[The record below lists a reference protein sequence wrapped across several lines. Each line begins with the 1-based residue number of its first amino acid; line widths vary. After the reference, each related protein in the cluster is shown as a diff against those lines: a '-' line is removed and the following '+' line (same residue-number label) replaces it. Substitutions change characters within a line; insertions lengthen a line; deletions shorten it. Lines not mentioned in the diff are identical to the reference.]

1 MHYADHVTKEWDN
14 IIQLTHYLV
23 NWKKKKNMEAIQRH
37 TDKMTGK
44 GKKKTKLQKQMK
56 RIRGTVVTE
65 MKKNNATWQP
75 LPNKKTTL
83 IRAKNSQL

>member
-1 MHYADHVTKEWDN
+1 
-14 IIQLTHYLV
+14 
-23 NWKKKKNMEAIQRH
+23 MEAIQRH

-65 MKKNNATWQP
+65 MKKNNAT
-75 LPNKKTTL
+75 
-83 IRAKNSQL
+83 

>member
-1 MHYADHVTKEWDN
+1 
-14 IIQLTHYLV
+14 
-23 NWKKKKNMEAIQRH
+23 MEAIQRH

-65 MKKNNATWQP
+65 MKKKQCHMTA
-75 LPNKKTTL
+75 L
-83 IRAKNSQL
+83 AK